1 MAALCYVFALL
12 FLFRVRLRGYTGF
25 HAFIRDRYGYA
36 LLATCRTLEKTVRRR
51 HKAELDLDF
60 LLYCHL
66 NDIVP
71 NFVKFRLY
79 KSSLYA
85 TPFYDE
91 TTKKLLDM
99 EINYK
104 NKCIAKLTDKSHT
117 LLTSVKSSLSLVDFM
132 VFKYLLSKSV
142 NEYLAGVQQIH
153 ERKLARLGI
162 NIPNFN
168 NNNKTVF
175 NLSCYE
181 LSSREEFLL
190 SLGLD
195 FGLPCF
201 KPSYNHF
208 YGSLESLFSR
218 LLNLKLNADVPSLR
232 MHIQALAQKT
242 YSNLSTRWT
251 PYFSKRDMEIIKKL
265 SKRDDI
271 IITRP
276 DKGKGTVILNR
287 DEYKQK
293 VENILSDESKFRNIG
308 DPDFTT
314 IFRMEDKINRF
325 LKFLKDKNIISND
338 TYNDLYSTGAS
349 YGIMYGLP
357 KIHKD
362 NTPMR
367 PILTSYNTSNYKIA
381 KFLVPLLAHLTTN
394 RYSLK
399 NSGDFKQRILP
410 QDSDLFMSS
419 LDVESLFTNVP
430 VEETIQIILDKI
442 FIHPDTIFHNFNRT
456 DFRKLLELAVLD
468 TAFIFNGKAYI
479 QTDGM
484 AMGSPL
490 GPTFANIFMCS
501 LEERML
507 DDCPLAFHPLF
518 YNRYVDD
525 TFLLFRDRYQADNFL
540 EYANNVHPN
549 INFTIEYEN
558 NNRLPFLDILITR
571 DDDHFNTTVFRKKTF
586 TGLGANFYSHCY
598 FNFKLNA
605 LSTLFHRAY
614 TLTSDW
620 DKFHKEIIYLHQY
633 FVNNCY
639 PSNLF
644 YKYLKKFMNSIFV
657 PKFEIPTVP
666 KLPLYASVPFIYNK
680 DFYEDLHKIVNKHLP
695 AIKLKLIPINPLTIG
710 SFFTSKERLKPL
722 MTSGVVYSFDCPRCS
737 LGKYVGCTRRLLKVR
752 IDSHCGV
759 SYRTGMKLSNPEHS
773 NIRDHAQKCKYTI
786 KYEDFKII
794 GRASNSHQLSIL
806 ESLLIKQ
813 VVPHLNTQSTSTP
826 LYIS

>member
-1 MAALCYVFALL
+1 
-12 FLFRVRLRGYTGF
+12 
-25 HAFIRDRYGYA
+25 
-36 LLATCRTLEKTVRRR
+36 
-51 HKAELDLDF
+51 
-60 LLYCHL
+60 
-66 NDIVP
+66 
-71 NFVKFRLY
+71 
-79 KSSLYA
+79 
-85 TPFYDE
+85 
-91 TTKKLLDM
+91 M
-99 EINYK
+99 EISYK
-104 NKCIAKLTDKSHT
+104 NKCITKLTDKSHT
-117 LLTSVKSSLSLVDFM
+117 LLTSVKRSLSLVDFL
-132 VFKYLLSKSV
+132 VFKYLLSK
-142 NEYLAGVQQIH
+142 NIDEYRTVVQRTH
-153 ERKLARLGI
+153 ERKLNKLGI
-162 NIPNFN
+162 NIPNFKN

-175 NLSCYE
+175 NLSNYE
-181 LSSREEFLL
+181 LSNREEFLL

-218 LLNLKLNADVPSLR
+218 LLNLKLNTDIPALR
-232 MHIQALAQKT
+232 SHIQALAQKT
-242 YSNLSTRWT
+242 YNNLSTSWT
-251 PYFSKRDMEIIKKL
+251 PYFSRNDLDIIKKL
-265 SKRDDI
+265 SKREDI
-271 IITRP
+271 LLTRP

-287 DEYKQK
+287 HEYKEK
-293 VENILSDESKFRNIG
+293 VENILGDESKFRKIG

-314 IFRMEDKINRF
+314 IFQIEDRINRF
-325 LKFLKDKNIISND
+325 LKCLKEKEIISHD
-338 TYNDLYSTGAS
+338 TYNNLYSTGAS

-367 PILTSYNTSNYKIA
+367 PILTSYNTPNYGIA
-381 KFLVPLLAHLTTN
+381 KFLVPLLAPLTTN

-399 NSGDFKQRILP
+399 NSRNFKERILA
-410 QDSDLFMSS
+410 QDSDLFMAS

-430 VEETIQIILDKI
+430 VQETIQIILDKI
-442 FIHPDTIFHNFNRT
+442 FTRPDTIFHNFNIT

-507 DDCPLAFHPLF
+507 DDCPLAYHPLF
-518 YNRYVDD
+518 YSRYVDD

-540 EYANNVHPN
+540 KYANDLHSN
-549 INFTIEYEN
+549 IKFTIEYEID
-558 NNRLPFLDILITR
+558 NRLPFLDIIVIR
-571 DDDHFNTTVFRKKTF
+571 ADDHFNTTIFRKKTF
-586 TGLGANFYSHCY
+586 TGLGTNFYSHT
-598 FNFKLNA
+598 FLNFKLNA

-620 DKFHKEIIYLHQY
+620 DKFHKEILYLRQY
-633 FVNNCY
+633 FTMNCY
-639 PSNLF
+639 PPKLF
-644 YKYLKKFMNSIFV
+644 YKYLRKFMNSIFL

-666 KLPLYASVPFIYNK
+666 KLPLYASVPLINNK
-680 DFYEDLHKIVNKHLP
+680 SFYEELQKAVNKYLP
-695 AIKLKLIPINPLTIG
+695 AVNLKLIPINPLTIG
-710 SFFTSKERLKPL
+710 SFFISKERLKPL
-722 MTSGVVYSFDCPRCS
+722 MTSGVVYSFNCPRCS

-759 SYRTGMKLSNPEHS
+759 SYRTGSKLSNPEHS
-773 NIRDHAQKCKYTI
+773 NIRDHAKKCKHNI

-794 GRASNSHQLSIL
+794 GRAPNDHQLVIL

-813 VVPHLNTQSTSTP
+813 LVPQLNTQGSSTP
-826 LYIS
+826 LYFA